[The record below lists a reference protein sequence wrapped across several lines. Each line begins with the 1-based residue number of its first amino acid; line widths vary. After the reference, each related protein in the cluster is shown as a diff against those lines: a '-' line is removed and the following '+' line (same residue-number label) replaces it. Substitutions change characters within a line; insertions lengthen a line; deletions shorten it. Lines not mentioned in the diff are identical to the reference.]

1 MVWRKGIC
9 RESLLNCRR
18 TLRKGLN
25 LQNDPVDRL
34 AKRGNP
40 ARKGSPLAPTF
51 YRLSFRRAGENSLLA
66 ARVVVACRRGKVLQK
81 VLICTPIRR
90 GLPFARA
97 KGSKTRSGIPRGPNA
112 PERPLGKPKDG
123 FPKRGLPPLSPP
135 QRRGTMVRVGKY
147 LLVCC
152 FFPRQTD
159 LPLCPPCGARK
170 NLRAARLLDFFDRCG
185 CSASLHLSRAAL
197 GSASHSPRPGN
208 NQNRYF
214 LPLAI
219 PPYNE
224 ADRLGS
230 AWAVG
235 AYLDEA
241 AGRLFYFS
249 SRARAYGIWARAG
262 RRRRKIPTGPPLNL
276 PPENF
281 CSIREQI
288 FVLDLHSRQK
298 SCTMKSRLR

>member
-1 MVWRKGIC
+1 MIRWIVWQRGETLQERVPPWLQLFTVYPFAEQGKIACWRLGYSLPAALERGKANRHSSFALVAPKSHC
-9 RESLLNCRR
+9 FTGSLTLLLSLPKELSLL
-18 TLRKGLN
+18 
-25 LQNDPVDRL
+25 PPPAAFPFL
-34 AKRGNP
+34 AH
-40 ARKGSPLAPTF
+40 
-51 YRLSFRRAGENSLLA
+51 
-66 ARVVVACRRGKVLQK
+66 
-81 VLICTPIRR
+81 
-90 GLPFARA
+90 
-97 KGSKTRSGIPRGPNA
+97 
-112 PERPLGKPKDG
+112 
-123 FPKRGLPPLSPP
+123 

-197 GSASHSPRPGN
+197 GSASHSLRPGN
-208 NQNRYF
+208 NQDRYF

-219 PPYNE
+219 PTYNE

>member
-1 MVWRKGIC
+1 M
-9 RESLLNCRR
+9 
-18 TLRKGLN
+18 
-25 LQNDPVDRL
+25 
-34 AKRGNP
+34 
-40 ARKGSPLAPTF
+40 APTF

-66 ARVVVACRRGKVLQK
+66 ARVLVAC
-81 VLICTPIRR
+81 C
-90 GLPFARA
+90 A
-97 KGSKTRSGIPRGPNA
+97 
-112 PERPLGKPKDG
+112 
-123 FPKRGLPPLSPP
+123 
-135 QRRGTMVRVGKY
+135 
-147 LLVCC
+147 
-152 FFPRQTD
+152 
-159 LPLCPPCGARK
+159 GARK
-170 NLRAARLLDFFDRCG
+170 GEPPLLFCPCRSKVALLHWFAHIAPVAPQGIIAASATGGVPIPCPSEEGNHGAGGQILFSLPLLSLANRSPTSPALRCPKNHRTARLLDFFDHCG

-197 GSASHSPRPGN
+197 GSASHSLRPGN
-208 NQNRYF
+208 NQDRYF